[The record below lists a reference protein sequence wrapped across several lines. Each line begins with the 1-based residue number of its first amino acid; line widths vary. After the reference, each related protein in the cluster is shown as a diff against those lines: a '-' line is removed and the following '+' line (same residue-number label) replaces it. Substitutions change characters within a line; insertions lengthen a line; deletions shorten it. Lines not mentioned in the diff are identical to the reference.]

1 MLFQGGVPVATY
13 VGASDAGAAGVA
25 AVPVVEGKML
35 RQVATARGCN
45 DVAFAVLW
53 LLATA
58 AAFVGGAHV
67 TNNAKAAGDALSD
80 CESFKADM
88 GQQHNP
94 GGLED
99 DFENS
104 LPAVGGGLLVVVL
117 VAVIVSVVYLC
128 LLESQARFITWCSV
142 CCMPVL
148 IFCTGIV
155 SWRKDF

>member
-1 MLFQGGVPVATY
+1 MLY
-13 VGASDAGAAGVA
+13 
-25 AVPVVEGKML
+25 
-35 RQVATARGCN
+35 
-45 DVAFAVLW
+45 

-58 AAFVGGAHV
+58 AAFVGGKYMFNNV
-67 TNNAKAAGDALSD
+67 TAAGDALSKCD
-80 CESFKADM
+80 SFKADM
-88 GQQHNP
+88 GQQPNP

-142 CCMPVL
+142 CCWPVL

-155 SWRKDF
+155 RWIF